1 MKGQIVDRYERGEDA
16 EQGQKLSRK
25 RRKPQGRRKLA
36 SLDAA
41 AETKDPVLTQLEDL
55 GLISEVLSE
64 IKSGK
69 EATVYLAEGLDARE
83 QAGLIALKIYRD
95 VAARSFKNTGDY
107 GTGLARSSEAVSKAI
122 AKRGSKG
129 AAALQDLWVAS
140 EYMVL
145 WQLWQAGLNVPEPL
159 IGPDPFDYV
168 QTSPAVLMRFIGTE
182 DAPAPRLSDL
192 RLSREEA
199 QDAWNQ
205 ALEGM
210 ARLLKLGLV
219 HGDYS
224 TYNLLWWEG
233 SVMMIDFP
241 QVSDQT
247 NPNFQSLLKRDAESL
262 AQSFKRLGI
271 RADGDSTLREVQR
284 LARLLQDKPRL
295 TLP

>member
-1 MKGQIVDRYERGEDA
+1 MKGQHYEQDADA
-16 EQGQKLSRK
+16 EQKLSRK
-25 RRKPQGRRKLA
+25 RRKPQGKRKLA
-36 SLDAA
+36 ELSADAEA
-41 AETKDPVLTQLEDL
+41 KDPVLTQLEYL
-55 GLISEVLSE
+55 GLISDVLAE

-69 EATVYLAEGLDARE
+69 EATVYLAESAVLKENG
-83 QAGLIALKIYRD
+83 GLIALKIYRD
-95 VAARSFKNTGDY
+95 VAARSFKNTGEY
-107 GTGLARSSEAVSKAI
+107 GVGLARSSNAVAKAI
-122 AKRGSKG
+122 DKRGSKG

-168 QTSPAVLMRFIGTE
+168 QTSPAVLMRFIGSE

-192 RLSREEA
+192 RLSPEDA
-199 QDAWNQ
+199 QSAWQ
-205 ALEGM
+205 QSLEGM
-210 ARLLKLGLV
+210 ARLLRLGLV

-247 NPNFQSLLKRDAESL
+247 NPNFQSLLRRDAESL
-262 AQSFKRLGI
+262 TQSFKRLGI
-271 RADGDSTLREVQR
+271 RQDADQTLREVQR
-284 LARLLQDKPRL
+284 LARTLTDKPRL

>member
-1 MKGQIVDRYERGEDA
+1 MKGQHYEQDADA
-16 EQGQKLSRK
+16 EQKLSRK
-25 RRKPQGRRKLA
+25 RRKPQGKRKLA
-36 SLDAA
+36 ELSADADA
-41 AETKDPVLTQLEDL
+41 KDPVLEQLEYL
-55 GLISEVLSE
+55 GLISDVLAE

-69 EATVYLAEGLDARE
+69 EATVYLAESAVLKENG
-83 QAGLIALKIYRD
+83 GLIALKIYRD
-95 VAARSFKNTGDY
+95 VAARSFKNTGEY
-107 GTGLARSSEAVSKAI
+107 GVGLARSSNAVAKAI
-122 AKRGSKG
+122 DKRGSKG

-192 RLSREEA
+192 RLSPEDA
-199 QDAWNQ
+199 QSAWQ
-205 ALEGM
+205 QSLEGM

-247 NPNFQSLLKRDAESL
+247 NPNFQSLLRRDAESL
-262 AQSFKRLGI
+262 TQSFRRLGI
-271 RADGDSTLREVQR
+271 RQDADQTLRDVQR
-284 LARLLQDKPRL
+284 LARTLTDKPRL

>member
-1 MKGQIVDRYERGEDA
+1 MSGDDA
-16 EQGQKLSRK
+16 EQEQKLSRK
-25 RRKPQGRRKLA
+25 RRKPQGRRKLSA
-36 SLDAA
+36 MSADADA
-41 AETKDPVLTQLEDL
+41 KDPVLTQLEEL
-55 GLISEVLSE
+55 GLITEVLAE

-69 EATVYLAEGLDARE
+69 EATVYLAENDDGL
-83 QAGLIALKIYRD
+83 LALKIYRD

-107 GTGLARSSEAVSKAI
+107 GVGLASTSDAVSKAI

-129 AAALQDLWVAS
+129 PAAQQDLWVAS

-159 IGPDPFDYV
+159 IGPEAFDYV
-168 QTSPAVLMRFIGTE
+168 QTSPAVLMRFIGDE
-182 DAPAPRLSDL
+182 DRPAPRLSDI
-192 RLSREEA
+192 RLTPEEA
-199 QDAWNQ
+199 QVAWQQ

-247 NPNFQSLLKRDAESL
+247 NPHFQSLLKRDAESL

-271 RADGDSTLREVQR
+271 REDAESTLREVQR
-284 LARLLQDKPRL
+284 LARTLPDKPRL

>member
-1 MKGQIVDRYERGEDA
+1 MKGQHYEQDADA
-16 EQGQKLSRK
+16 EQKLSRK
-25 RRKPQGRRKLA
+25 RRKPQGKRKLA
-36 SLDAA
+36 ELSADAEA
-41 AETKDPVLTQLEDL
+41 KDPVLTQLEYL
-55 GLISEVLSE
+55 GLISDVLAE

-69 EATVYLAEGLDARE
+69 EATVYLAESAVLKENG
-83 QAGLIALKIYRD
+83 GLIALKIYRD
-95 VAARSFKNTGDY
+95 VAARSFKNTGEY
-107 GTGLARSSEAVSKAI
+107 GVGLARSSNAVAKAI
-122 AKRGSKG
+122 DKRGSKG

-168 QTSPAVLMRFIGTE
+168 QTSPAVLMRFIGSE
-182 DAPAPRLSDL
+182 DAPAPRLSDI
-192 RLSREEA
+192 RLSPEDA
-199 QDAWNQ
+199 QSAWQ
-205 ALEGM
+205 QSLEGM
-210 ARLLKLGLV
+210 ARLLRLGLV

-247 NPNFQSLLKRDAESL
+247 NPNFQSLLRRDAESL
-262 AQSFKRLGI
+262 TLSFKRLGI
-271 RADGDSTLREVQR
+271 RQDADQTLRDVQR
-284 LARLLQDKPRL
+284 LARTLTDKPRL

>member
-1 MKGQIVDRYERGEDA
+1 MKGQHYEQDA
-16 EQGQKLSRK
+16 DVEQKLSRK
-25 RRKPQGRRKLA
+25 RRKPQGKRKLA
-36 SLDAA
+36 GLSADAEA
-41 AETKDPVLTQLEDL
+41 KDPVLTQLEYL
-55 GLISEVLSE
+55 GLISDVLAE

-69 EATVYLAEGLDARE
+69 EATVYLAESAVLKENG
-83 QAGLIALKIYRD
+83 GLIALKIYRD
-95 VAARSFKNTGDY
+95 VAARSFKNTGEY
-107 GTGLARSSEAVSKAI
+107 GVGLARSSNAVAKAI
-122 AKRGSKG
+122 DKRGSKG

-168 QTSPAVLMRFIGTE
+168 QTSPAVLMRFIGSE

-192 RLSREEA
+192 RLSPEDA
-199 QDAWNQ
+199 QSAWQ
-205 ALEGM
+205 QSLEGM
-210 ARLLKLGLV
+210 ARLLRLGLV

-247 NPNFQSLLKRDAESL
+247 NPNFQSLLRRDAESL
-262 AQSFKRLGI
+262 TQSFKRLGI
-271 RADGDSTLREVQR
+271 RQDADQTLREVQR
-284 LARLLQDKPRL
+284 LARTLTDKPRL

>member
-1 MKGQIVDRYERGEDA
+1 MVDRLEYDGGES
-16 EQGQKLSRK
+16 EQKLSRK
-25 RRKPQGRRKLA
+25 RRKPQGKRKLA
-36 SLDAA
+36 GLSAE
-41 AETKDPVLTQLEDL
+41 AETKDPVLAQLEHL
-55 GLISEVLSE
+55 GLISEVLAE

-69 EATVYLAEGLDARE
+69 EATVYLAESELGLT
-83 QAGLIALKIYRD
+83 ALKIYRD
-95 VAARSFKNTGDY
+95 VAARSFKNTGEY
-107 GTGLARSSEAVSKAI
+107 GVGLARSSDAVAKAI
-122 AKRGSKG
+122 AKRGSRG

-145 WQLWQAGLNVPEPL
+145 WQLWQAGLNVPQPL

-168 QTSPAVLMRFIGTE
+168 QTSPAVLMRFIGSE

-192 RLSREEA
+192 RLSPEDA
-199 QDAWNQ
+199 QVAWQ
-205 ALEGM
+205 QSLEGM

-247 NPNFQSLLKRDAESL
+247 NPHFQSLLRRDAESL
-262 AQSFKRLGI
+262 TQSFRRLGI
-271 RADGDSTLREVQR
+271 RQDADQTLREVQK
-284 LARLLQDKPRL
+284 LARTLTDKPRL